1 MNLANYNAKSTTYDI
16 IKLGEYDKQQEEA
29 GDGPAAAGQYQQV
42 PLPHPPHEDQEQC
55 EVVRADV
62 IDALLSNTLED
73 REPQLYSDTV
83 SLITSQ
89 LEHSNTLMVSAA
101 CLSLAELAC
110 CAVLPLSGEA
120 GGDDIDD
127 DDDVIMIMVMLLM
140 MMIMVMILMMM
151 MMMTMMM
158 TKTMVMLMNDD
169 VDESFSIPA

>member
-151 MMMTMMM
+151 MMMMMM
-158 TKTMVMLMNDD
+158 
-169 VDESFSIPA
+169 